1 MITTRGDSMLKK
13 IAAVTGAVAAGAL
26 LFGGVASAQGPG
38 SDWSGQA
45 GLLNLNNTSLLH
57 NVNAVVGLCDN
68 NVNVLGVQVPIH
80 NSLNG
85 LGVPIL
91 SPGEHTATGT
101 SPENC
106 AAGGIA
112 DGGTS
117 QGN

>member
-1 MITTRGDSMLKK
+1 MITTRGVFMMKK

-26 LFGGVASAQGPG
+26 LFGGVASAQGPDSG
-38 SDWSGQA
+38 YNGQA

-68 NVNVLGVQVPIH
+68 DVNVIGVQVPIRH
-80 NSLNG
+80 SLNG
-85 LGVPIL
+85 IGVPIL
-91 SPGEHTATGT
+91 SPGNHEASGD

-117 QGN
+117 QGH